1 MFFIFLKIWH
11 NRIRMDF
18 IQNEVHKMQKMGL
31 SVTHS
36 DNKINVKHNNRDF
49 EEQEWGHTTNSHIN
63 RDLTKYNTTF
73 IKQDIK
79 EAYQEA
85 FGEALDEYNAKQK
98 RQDRK
103 IDDYYEYV
111 KGLNDQHKKKGK
123 STATTKYNVQD
134 EIILTIGNKETWDD
148 LHSRFLSSINDKQE
162 AERHFIEYKK
172 KLSDEIFKG
181 FLDDFQAKH
190 KHLHVFNAAAHYD
203 EQGAPH
209 MHLTFFGKAEGMK
222 KGLRLQPRT
231 TRAIAQDLD
240 GDFYAKM
247 LESDQKKYDLV
258 KENRERKKQGLEP
271 LQSDRK
277 GDMSAGKNVYTQ
289 FLAETK
295 QILIDKAREVGFEYE
310 AVGKHDFGDMDHFKE
325 AMAQKKEAFD
335 KEINEY
341 KQEKQEEISKLEA
354 EINDK
359 QKQAQEA
366 DKTAEEANQAAKEAT
381 KAKDE
386 ASREERIARQNA
398 ELAQAQAE
406 SFRKDLEKL
415 KAEKEAQ
422 ESELSEITEKI
433 VDQNLEFEEAKEKQ
447 EQRIARLESK
457 KELLKGEKELL
468 KDQVRENNSKISEQ
482 KAEISRNEAEIARHN
497 ETTDFVTKRDDFMA
511 RLERFEKDVD
521 KKLDYATEKGVS
533 TSMLYPDKIIVGKK
547 TYEYLKKRASYV
559 DLFKGFAKDFKQA
572 LVDKIENS
580 SIVKALRKEIDHW
593 KGLFNAEKDKN
604 ENLEKQ
610 KKDLE
615 EKNEKLYHDLGEMA
629 YQRAT
634 GKELGWQ
641 IKEYFSEEEQKE
653 LEKEIAVRAKERE
666 EEDKQLERDGFSYD
680 R

>member
-1 MFFIFLKIWH
+1 M
-11 NRIRMDF
+11 
-18 IQNEVHKMQKMGL
+18 QNISL

-49 EEQEWGHTTNSHIN
+49 EEREWGHTTNSHIK
-63 RDLTKYNTTF
+63 RDLSKYNTSF

-85 FGEALDEYNAKQK
+85 FGEALAEYNEKQK
-98 RQDRK
+98 RKYLK
-103 IDDYYEYV
+103 IPDYYEYI
-111 KGLNDQHKKKGK
+111 KGLNDQHKTKKSKGGK
-123 STATTKYNVQD
+123 ATTKYNLQD
-134 EIILTIGNKETWDD
+134 EIIITIGNKDYWDD
-148 LHSRFLSSINDKQE
+148 IHYRTISSINDKEE
-162 AERHFIEYKK
+162 AERIFIEYKK
-172 KLSDEIFKG
+172 KQSDEIFRE
-181 FLDDFQAKH
+181 FLKDFQAKH
-190 KHLHVFNAAAHYD
+190 KHLHVFNAVAHYD
-203 EQGAPH
+203 EAGAPH
-209 MHLTFFGKAEGMK
+209 MHLTFFGKAEGLK

-231 TRAIAQDLD
+231 TRAVAQDLD

-247 LESDQKKYDLV
+247 LESDQKKYDLA
-258 KENRERKKQGLEP
+258 KENLERKKQGLKP
-271 LQSDRK
+271 LQGDRK
-277 GDMSAGKNVYTQ
+277 GDMSASANVYKQ
-289 FLAETK
+289 FLMETK
-295 QILIDKAREVGFEYE
+295 QILIDKARELGLEYQATGTHDYGKDMDEFKETMAKRKE
-310 AVGKHDFGDMDHFKE
+310 AIDKEVGKYE
-325 AMAQKKEAFD
+325 
-335 KEINEY
+335 
-341 KQEKQEEISKLEA
+341 QEKQAEIKRLDEEIS
-354 EINDK
+354 NK
-359 QKQAQEA
+359 QAQAQEA

-482 KAEISRNEAEIARHN
+482 KAEISENEAKIAQHN
-497 ETTDFVTKRDDFMA
+497 EQTSFVRKRDDFMA

-533 TSMLYPDKIIVGKK
+533 TSMLYTDKVIVGKK

-593 KGLFNAEKDKN
+593 KGLFNAEKAKN

-615 EKNEKLYHDLGEMA
+615 ARNDKLYHDLGEMA

-653 LEKEIAVRAKERE
+653 LEKEIGRRAKERE
-666 EEDKQLERDGFSYD
+666 EEEKQMKRDGFSRDYD

>member
-1 MFFIFLKIWH
+1 M
-11 NRIRMDF
+11 
-18 IQNEVHKMQKMGL
+18 QNISL

-49 EEQEWGHTTNSHIN
+49 EEREWGHTTNSHIN
-63 RDLTKYNTTF
+63 RDLSKYNTTF
-73 IKQDIK
+73 VKQDIK

-85 FGEALDEYNAKQK
+85 FGEALAEYNEKQK
-98 RQDRK
+98 RKYLK
-103 IDDYYEYV
+103 IPDYYEYI
-111 KGLNDQHKKKGK
+111 KGLNDQHKTKKSKGGK
-123 STATTKYNVQD
+123 ATTKYNLQD
-134 EIILTIGNKETWDD
+134 EIIITIGNKDYWDD
-148 LHSRFLSSINDKQE
+148 MHYRTISSINDKEE
-162 AERHFIEYKK
+162 AERIFIEYKK
-172 KLSDEIFKG
+172 KQSDEIFRE
-181 FLDDFQAKH
+181 FLKDFQAKH
-190 KHLHVFNAAAHYD
+190 KHLHVFNAVAHYD
-203 EQGAPH
+203 EAGAPH
-209 MHLTFFGKAEGMK
+209 MHLTFFGKAEGLK

-231 TRAIAQDLD
+231 TRAVAQDLD

-247 LESDQKKYDLV
+247 LESDQKKYDLA
-258 KENRERKKQGLEP
+258 KENLERKKQGLKP
-271 LQSDRK
+271 LQGDRK
-277 GDMSAGKNVYTQ
+277 GDMTASANVYKQ

-295 QILIDKAREVGFEYE
+295 QILIDKARELGFEYV
-310 AVGKHDFGDMDHFKE
+310 ATGTNLNGGDMNHFKE
-325 AMAQKKEAFD
+325 AVKKEKEAVD
-335 KEINEY
+335 KEIGQY
-341 KQEKQEEISKLEA
+341 KQEKQEEISKLDE
-354 EINDK
+354 EIKDK
-359 QKQAQEA
+359 KTQAQEA
-366 DKTAEEANQAAKEAT
+366 DKTAEQAQETAKQAQKEAE
-381 KAKDE
+381 KALQSKDE
-386 ASREERIARQNA
+386 ATREERIAKQNA
-398 ELAQAQAE
+398 ELAQKQAE
-406 SFRKDLEKL
+406 SFRAELERL
-415 KAEKEAQ
+415 KSEKQAQ
-422 ESELSEITEKI
+422 EAELNELTEKVI
-433 VDQNLEFEEAKEKQ
+433 DQNLEFEEIKEKQ
-447 EQRIARLESK
+447 ENRLTELQNKKQR
-457 KELLKGEKELL
+457 LKDERELL
-468 KDQVRENNSKISEQ
+468 KDQVRENTSKISEQ

-580 SIVKALRKEIDHW
+580 SIVKALRKEIEHW

-653 LEKEIAVRAKERE
+653 LEKEIAIRAQERE
-666 EEDKQLERDGFSYD
+666 EEEKQMKRDGFSRDYD

>member
-1 MFFIFLKIWH
+1 M
-11 NRIRMDF
+11 
-18 IQNEVHKMQKMGL
+18 QNISL

-49 EEQEWGHTTNSHIN
+49 EEREWGHTTNSHIN
-63 RDLTKYNTTF
+63 RDLSKYNTTF
-73 IKQDIK
+73 VKQDIK

-85 FGEALDEYNAKQK
+85 FGEALAEYNEKQK
-98 RQDRK
+98 RKYLK
-103 IDDYYEYV
+103 IPDYYEYI
-111 KGLNDQHKKKGK
+111 KGLNDQHKTKKSKGGK
-123 STATTKYNVQD
+123 ATTKYNLQD
-134 EIILTIGNKETWDD
+134 EIIITIGNKDYWDD
-148 LHSRFLSSINDKQE
+148 IHYRTISSINDKEE
-162 AERHFIEYKK
+162 AERIFIEYKK
-172 KLSDEIFKG
+172 KQSDEIFKE
-181 FLDDFQAKH
+181 FLKDFQAKH
-190 KHLHVFNAAAHYD
+190 KHLHVFNAVAHYD
-203 EQGAPH
+203 EAGAPH
-209 MHLTFFGKAEGMK
+209 MHLTFFGKAEGLK

-231 TRAIAQDLD
+231 TRAVAQDLD

-247 LESDQKKYDLV
+247 LESDQKKYDLA
-258 KENRERKKQGLEP
+258 KENRERKKQGLKP
-271 LQSDRK
+271 LQGDRK
-277 GDMSAGKNVYTQ
+277 GDMTASADVYKQ
-289 FLAETK
+289 FLMETK
-295 QILIDKAREVGFEYE
+295 QILIDKARELGLEYV
-310 AVGKHDFGDMDHFKE
+310 ATGTHDFGADMDEFKE
-325 AMAQKKEAFD
+325 TMKKREEAID
-335 KEINEY
+335 KEVDKY
-341 KQEKQEEISKLEA
+341 KQQKQA
-354 EINDK
+354 EIKQLDSEIADK
-359 QKQAQEA
+359 QAQAQEA
-366 DKTAEEANQAAKEAT
+366 DKTAEQAQEAAKEAT

-482 KAEISRNEAEIARHN
+482 KAEISKNNNEITQHN
-497 ETTDFVTKRDDFMA
+497 EQTSFVRKRDDFMA

-533 TSMLYPDKIIVGKK
+533 TSMLYPDKVIVGKK

-593 KGLFNAEKDKN
+593 KGLFNAEKAKN

-615 EKNEKLYHDLGEMA
+615 ARNDKLYHDLGEMA

-641 IKEYFSEEEQKE
+641 IKEFFSEEEQKE

>member
-1 MFFIFLKIWH
+1 M
-11 NRIRMDF
+11 
-18 IQNEVHKMQKMGL
+18 QNISL

-49 EEQEWGHTTNSHIN
+49 EEREWGHTTNSHIN
-63 RDLTKYNTTF
+63 RDLSKYNTTF
-73 IKQDIK
+73 VKQDIK

-85 FGEALDEYNAKQK
+85 FGEALAEYNEKQK
-98 RQDRK
+98 RKYLK
-103 IDDYYEYV
+103 IPDYYEYI
-111 KGLNDQHKKKGK
+111 KGLNDQHKTKKSKGGK
-123 STATTKYNVQD
+123 ATTKYNLQD
-134 EIILTIGNKETWDD
+134 EIIITIGNKDYWDD
-148 LHSRFLSSINDKQE
+148 IHSRIIGSIHDKTE
-162 AERHFIEYKK
+162 AEKVFIEYKK
-172 KLSDEIFKG
+172 KQSDEIFKE
-181 FLDDFQAKH
+181 FLKDFQAKH
-190 KHLHVFNAAAHYD
+190 KHLHVFNAVAHYD
-203 EQGAPH
+203 EAGAPH
-209 MHLTFFGKAEGMK
+209 MHLTFFGKAEGLK

-231 TRAIAQDLD
+231 TRAVAQDLD

-247 LESDQKKYDLV
+247 LESDQKKYDLA
-258 KENRERKKQGLEP
+258 KENLERKKQGLKP
-271 LQSDRK
+271 LQGDRK
-277 GDMSAGKNVYTQ
+277 GDMSASANVYKQ
-289 FLAETK
+289 FLMETK
-295 QILIDKAREVGFEYE
+295 QILIDKARELGLEYV
-310 AVGKHDFGDMDHFKE
+310 ATGTHDYGKDMDEFKE
-325 AMAQKKEAFD
+325 TMKKREEAID
-335 KEINEY
+335 KEVDKY
-341 KQEKQEEISKLEA
+341 KQQKQAEIKQLDEEIS
-354 EINDK
+354 DK
-359 QKQAQEA
+359 RTQAQEA
-366 DKTAEEANQAAKEAT
+366 KATAKQAKSDAQKATQEKAQAEEAAKTAT

-386 ASREERIARQNA
+386 ATREERIAQQNA
-398 ELAQAQAE
+398 ELAQKQAE
-406 SFRKDLEKL
+406 SFRAELERL
-415 KAEKEAQ
+415 KAEKQAQ

-482 KAEISRNEAEIARHN
+482 KAEISENEAKIAQHN
-497 ETTDFVTKRDDFMA
+497 EQTSFVRKRDDFMA

-533 TSMLYPDKIIVGKK
+533 TSMLYSDKVIVGKK

-593 KGLFNAEKDKN
+593 KGLFNAEKAKN

>member
-1 MFFIFLKIWH
+1 MFFIFSKIWH

-18 IQNEVHKMQKMGL
+18 IQKEVHKMQKMGL

-36 DNKINVKHNNRDF
+36 DNKINIKHNNRSF
-49 EEQEWGHTTNSHIN
+49 EEKEWGHTTNSHIN

-190 KHLHVFNAAAHYD
+190 KHLHVFNAVAHYD

-258 KENRERKKQGLEP
+258 KENRERKKQGLKP

-422 ESELSEITEKI
+422 ESELSELSEKI
-433 VDQNLEFEEAKEKQ
+433 ADQTLELEEAKE
-447 EQRIARLESK
+447 
-457 KELLKGEKELL
+457 EKELIEAD
-468 KDQVRENNSKISEQ
+468 KSFFKEQVQENISKISEQ
-482 KAEISRNEAEIARHN
+482 SAKIKEQEAKISKNEAFMEQQNRQHDEQIDFLARRNKALSEIEQVSKVSYSDKNVVKAFGTVTIGQDHYENLKKKAGLFESIKRFANNLVSTIKETSVYKEMKATLQAEIE
-497 ETTDFVTKRDDFMA
+497 
-511 RLERFEKDVD
+511 
-521 KKLDYATEKGVS
+521 
-533 TSMLYPDKIIVGKK
+533 
-547 TYEYLKKRASYV
+547 
-559 DLFKGFAKDFKQA
+559 
-572 LVDKIENS
+572 
-580 SIVKALRKEIDHW
+580 HW
-593 KGLFNAEKDKN
+593 KGLFNAEKAKN
-604 ENLEKQ
+604 ADLEKE
-610 KKDLE
+610 KSKLKEDNDRLRHEISDLHYQDVIGRDIGKMCEKYLTQE
-615 EKNEKLYHDLGEMA
+615 EKNKLCRKLDA
-629 YQRAT
+629 RA
-634 GKELGWQ
+634 KDRAE
-641 IKEYFSEEEQKE
+641 EEEQLK
-653 LEKEIAVRAKERE
+653 
-666 EEDKQLERDGFSYD
+666 RDDFSYD
-680 R
+680 YER